1 MHLEE
6 PIDQDR
12 PHFIVYF
19 DLALHVVVIYAVRF
33 FRLKQELENVR
44 GIFRTVSRVSRRL
57 NIAQMNTAL
66 IFIYHSR
73 LPLSLVLLLR
83 SHILWVCALTRRHLC
98 LRRLVLLALSGVH
111 CVRHNRGKVFIGSRN
126 SWAYNMI
133 LNNLER
139 SMASRHLLLQGH
151 SVYAC
156 GHVGVAHT

>member
-6 PIDQDR
+6 PVDQDR

-33 FRLKQELENVR
+33 LRLKQELENVR

-57 NIAQMNTAL
+57 NIAQMNMAL

-83 SHILWVCALTRRHLC
+83 SQILWVCALIRHLC
-98 LRRLVLLALSGVH
+98 HRRLVLLALSGVH
-111 CVRHNRGKVFIGSRN
+111 YVRHNRGKVFIVSRN
-126 SWAYNMI
+126 SWAEYMI

-139 SMASRHLLLQGH
+139 SVAPRHLLLQGQ
-151 SVYAC
+151 SFYAC

>member
-6 PIDQDR
+6 PVDQDR

-33 FRLKQELENVR
+33 LRLKQELENVR

-66 IFIYHSR
+66 IFIYQGR
-73 LPLSLVLLLR
+73 LPFSLVLLLR
-83 SHILWVCALTRRHLC
+83 SQIIWVCALIRHLC
-98 LRRLVLLALSGVH
+98 HRRLVLLALSGVH
-111 CVRHNRGKVFIGSRN
+111 YVRHNRGKVFIGSRN
-126 SWAYNMI
+126 SWADYII
-133 LNNLER
+133 LNNLEL
-139 SMASRHLLLQGH
+139 SVAPRHLLLQGQ